1 MGKRLINRVTS
12 GFRKFLKGDCGFT
25 LVETLGAMTIFGL
38 VSVVFLMGLSVS
50 SKTLMVSQQSVTAEN
65 IAKSQMEDTRI
76 QPYTLEAT
84 TYPSI
89 SLPQELTGEGYS
101 VSVSAASLNTPD
113 DGIQEVTVTVT
124 RNSQAVFTIVDYKLD
139 AE

>member
-1 MGKRLINRVTS
+1 MGKRIVHNFIS
-12 GFRKFLKGDCGFT
+12 GLKRFLKGNHGFT
-25 LVETLGAMTIFGL
+25 LVETIGAMTIFGI
-38 VSVVFLMGLSVS
+38 VAVAFLMGLSVS
-50 SKTLMVSQQSVTAEN
+50 SKTLMVSQERVAAEN

-89 SLPQELTGEGYS
+89 SLPQGLTGEGYS
-101 VSVSAASLNTPD
+101 VSVSAASLHTPD

-124 RNSQAVFTIVDYKLD
+124 KNSQVVFTIVDYKL
-139 AE
+139 AGE